1 MVSILRCTAH
11 GAFFQNTSPIQMPDN
26 FRSWYSQC
34 CRIDYE
40 YLAHWRWDCWW
51 RTHSDD
57 RRSFCKKNNIYTG
70 WPISIWTILKSGCGI
85 QMSQVTPI
93 KFSMLFK
100 HIYGKRFWKFGD
112 HCFNISLF
120 HGPSWSRV
128 LDSIHRYG
136 VILTFL
142 EKKFKGHCEAIVD
155 VKIIHFIDL

>member
-1 MVSILRCTAH
+1 MVRADLVIAGSNFIFSH
-11 GAFFQNTSPIQMPDN
+11 ISSNYEKFFIKKRRKLLVVFRGINTSYFNPQKTSP
-26 FRSWYSQC
+26 SKL
-34 CRIDYE
+34 E
-40 YLAHWRWDCWW
+40 K
-51 RTHSDD
+51 
-57 RRSFCKKNNIYTG
+57 FCKKNNIYTG